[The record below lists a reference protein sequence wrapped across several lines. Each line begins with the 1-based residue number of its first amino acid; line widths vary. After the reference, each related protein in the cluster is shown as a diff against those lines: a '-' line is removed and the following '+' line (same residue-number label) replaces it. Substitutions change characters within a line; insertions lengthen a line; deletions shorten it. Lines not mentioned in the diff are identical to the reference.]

1 MAETQPTILGGTAI
15 KPKER
20 HGWEAVRYMIH
31 NPETGE
37 FFTRTP
43 KSWALIT
50 IFYIIYYSCLA
61 GFWAAMLN
69 IFFLTLEDD
78 KPKWMTTES
87 LIGNS
92 PGVGLA
98 PGQIPEL
105 IDSSMI
111 AFNYE
116 SEQDQGTPGSANYVA
131 GWGGWVARN
140 KEFLK
145 PYQEKL
151 GRRGK
156 SCDDSDTGCFALS
169 NLGKC
174 AEGNYGYDSGEPCIF
189 LKLNRIYGN
198 ENDPYTKSEED
209 LKLAK
214 EKGMPQTL
222 IDHIKEQ
229 NDVDQVWIE
238 CHGEYAA
245 DKEMLKPANIEY
257 FPKSAG
263 FPAKYFPYKN
273 QDGYQ
278 SPVVAVKFKGLKD
291 KPQLLHIECRAWAK
305 NIDYNKRDRIGLSH
319 MELLILND
327 QASGEVG
334 S

>member
-111 AFNYE
+111 AFN
-116 SEQDQGTPGSANYVA
+116 
-131 GWGGWVARN
+131 
-140 KEFLK
+140 
-145 PYQEKL
+145 
-151 GRRGK
+151 
-156 SCDDSDTGCFALS
+156 
-169 NLGKC
+169 
-174 AEGNYGYDSGEPCIF
+174 
-189 LKLNRIYGN
+189 
-198 ENDPYTKSEED
+198 
-209 LKLAK
+209 
-214 EKGMPQTL
+214 
-222 IDHIKEQ
+222 
-229 NDVDQVWIE
+229 
-238 CHGEYAA
+238 
-245 DKEMLKPANIEY
+245 
-257 FPKSAG
+257 
-263 FPAKYFPYKN
+263 
-273 QDGYQ
+273 
-278 SPVVAVKFKGLKD
+278 
-291 KPQLLHIECRAWAK
+291 
-305 NIDYNKRDRIGLSH
+305 
-319 MELLILND
+319 
-327 QASGEVG
+327 
-334 S
+334 